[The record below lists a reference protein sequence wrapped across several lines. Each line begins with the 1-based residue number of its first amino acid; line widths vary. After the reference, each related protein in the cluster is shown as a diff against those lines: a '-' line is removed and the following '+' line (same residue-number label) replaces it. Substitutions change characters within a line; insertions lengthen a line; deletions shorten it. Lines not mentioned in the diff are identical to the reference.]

1 MTNIKY
7 FDNSY
12 IKKFKAEVI
21 DIVNYKNN
29 QQAVILNRTYFYPES
44 GGQLSDKG
52 KIGKNSVFKV
62 LKIDGKIYHLI
73 KDRDNIELHE
83 KYDCFID
90 WNRRYDLMKQHSG
103 QHLLSA
109 IFEDEYGYKTKSFHM
124 SEDYSYI
131 DIEKKDNNKVYT
143 DVEYKVNEEIWEDK
157 VVKTFWIDPD
167 EMDNY
172 EIRKIGKYDNKIRIV
187 EIEDIDISM
196 CGGTHVNKIG
206 EIGILKITNIENI
219 KKNLERIYFLCG
231 ERALN
236 YYDKLNKIKNSLKK
250 ILATEESEIVKAVKN
265 QIDEKEKLF
274 RDNKKLNEKL
284 IQNKIEF
291 QSNKDTQIVIDTVE
305 DFDNKTLN
313 YYANQLID
321 IGKKFVLIYDYENNF
336 LLMKQDGHKYDLKN
350 VGESLK
356 QKYNSGGGG
365 NNNIFQ
371 IVDINIKEFE
381 EEMKELFKI

>member
-1 MTNIKY
+1 MKNIKY
-7 FDNSY
+7 FENSY

-21 DIVNYKNN
+21 EIVDYRNN
-29 QQAVILNRTYFYPES
+29 QQAVILDRTYFYPES

-131 DIEKKDNNKVYT
+131 DIEKKDN
-143 DVEYKVNEEIWEDK
+143 
-157 VVKTFWIDPD
+157 
-167 EMDNY
+167 
-172 EIRKIGKYDNKIRIV
+172 
-187 EIEDIDISM
+187 DISM

-236 YYDKLNKIKNSLKK
+236 YYDKLNKIKNNLKK

-274 RDNKKLNEKL
+274 RENKKLNKKL
-284 IQNKIEF
+284 IQNKIES
-291 QSNKDTQIVIDTVE
+291 QSNTDTQIVIDTVK
-305 DFDNKTLN
+305 DLDNKTLN

-321 IGKKFVLIYDYENNF
+321 IGKKLVLIYDYENNF

-356 QKYNSGGGG
+356 KKYNSGGGG